1 MREEIFDAELPGT
14 EKKWGRQFK
23 EWCGICFIFS
33 PVTVGQEK
41 DRTVSQRLTLILA
54 TGSSLQGIGEAM
66 QPRPGARMCV
76 CVCVCVCVPAQ
87 WLSHF
92 RLLGTPQTAAFQAR
106 VLKWVAMPSFRGSS
120 WCRDQTLSRVSLALQ
135 VDSLSLCGSSLSP
148 RAMVMLPGGAALWIK
163 AVADRP
169 GWGGGCGMHKTR
181 EIVPYLRIVEKRK
194 EFPGWGWGRTLRSC
208 SLGDGI

>member
-1 MREEIFDAELPGT
+1 MRR
-14 EKKWGRQFK
+14 EKSYHPLKTIVDLLLSISVCVR
-23 EWCGICFIFS
+23 E
-33 PVTVGQEK
+33 
-41 DRTVSQRLTLILA
+41 
-54 TGSSLQGIGEAM
+54 
-66 QPRPGARMCV
+66 CV
-76 CVCVCVCVPAQ
+76 CVCTCSVTQSCPAP
-87 WLSHF
+87 WDPTDCSSPSV
-92 RLLGTPQTAAFQAR
+92 GAFQAR

-120 WCRDQTLSRVSLALQ
+120 WCRDQTLSSVSLALQ

-148 RAMVMLPGGAALWIK
+148 RAMVMLPGGEALWIK

-169 GWGGGCGMHKTR
+169 GWGGGCVMRKTR

>member
-1 MREEIFDAELPGT
+1 MVWYLLYFFSGYSRPRKGQNCFT
-14 EKKWGRQFK
+14 EADLDLGHWQFSSGHR
-23 EWCGICFIFS
+23 WS
-33 PVTVGQEK
+33 NATQTWSK
-41 DRTVSQRLTLILA
+41 DV
-54 TGSSLQGIGEAM
+54 
-66 QPRPGARMCV
+66 CV